1 VSPRSTFSPER
12 TVTSPRYETETFMP
26 FCSMVTVHIPATEPA
41 KATEPDSGASTLVP
55 GGAATSTPQCPP
67 YMPSGA

>member
-1 VSPRSTFSPER
+1 MSPRSTVSPEP
-12 TVTSPRYETETFMP
+12 TATSPRYETETFIP
-26 FCSMVTVHIPATEPA
+26 FRSTVTVRIPATEPA
-41 KATEPDSGASTLVP
+41 KETLPDSGANTLVP